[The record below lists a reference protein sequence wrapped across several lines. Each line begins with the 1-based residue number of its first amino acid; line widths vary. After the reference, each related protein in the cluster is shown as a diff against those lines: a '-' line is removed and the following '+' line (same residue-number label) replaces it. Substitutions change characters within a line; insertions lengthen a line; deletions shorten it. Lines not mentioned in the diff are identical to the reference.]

1 MHHSKLSFSQLKLG
15 LTVLFLTLVL
25 GVVIQNVGPT
35 PTAKATPTPA
45 SCFSYTT
52 TGNEVTITGYYNNE
66 ANNSAN
72 PSCPRDVN
80 IPATING
87 NPVVT
92 IGNSAFRDNQ
102 LTSVNIPS
110 GVTSIG
116 DFAFIYNQLTN
127 VTIPSS
133 VTSIGN
139 SAFQWNQ
146 LASATIPGSVTS
158 IGNLAFSYNQLT
170 SVTIPS
176 SVTSIDNAAFTD
188 NQLTSVTIP
197 SSVASIGNAAFSN
210 NQLTSVTI
218 ADGVASIG
226 YAAFSRNQLTNVTI
240 PGSVDVIGGDAFALN
255 KLTSVVIL
263 DGTTEIGSY
272 AFYHN
277 QITDVSLPDSLKTI
291 ESEAFTLN
299 RISSL
304 TVPNSLDLIEVGAFA
319 AQNPWG
325 SKINEGDDPEIPYIW
340 SDDPSIVQQ
349 AYDSIWYVRLYT
361 KDPSNPSNLQHGI
374 TSEDNWTWRQDANN
388 NGTTRDSLGGHII
401 NPSRLEIRALDK
413 SGGNLLSPSVVTGVK
428 PDGTPLTD
436 YLVSKSGNFAPIDP
450 WDITPEEQAA
460 IDAGLGQYYRLGQTL
475 SVTAPVVAGYPN
487 VSPSSPLNLEL
498 TLPTTTATF
507 TYSKPLPPA
516 PEPKPTPTPTPK
528 PAPKAPVVIKNPVK
542 TSKPAAT
549 PKANET
555 ADRGNGASPDD
566 RPTPLTVINF
576 SDAPNSS
583 SGHPATPVPDD
594 VAPELKTSRFSTDR
608 SSACSTIS
616 SASLLSPAG
625 FADSNV
631 SLDATVLG
639 GLDFSLKC
647 NTAGKDARVS
657 LALSQLTDNEKTLQP
672 DGLRVYKQTKDGKVT
687 DITNQVQITDSMVDG
702 ENRTVLS
709 YSLTDGGPLDDD
721 GEVNGEI
728 VDPIY
733 LVDTAEKAA
742 ATAPT
747 EAATDSQNVD
757 DDMTIS
763 VWFWVVL
770 SLAAV
775 GLVWWLV
782 ARRFAA
788 KN

>member
-1 MHHSKLSFSQLKLG
+1 MYHSKLYFSQLKLW
-15 LTVLFLTLVL
+15 LAVLFLALVL
-25 GVVIQNVGPT
+25 DVAIQNFGLT
-35 PTAKATPTPA
+35 PTAKAAPTPA

-52 TGNEVTITGYYNNE
+52 TDNKVTITSYYNNE
-66 ANNSAN
+66 ASNSAN

-176 SVTSIDNAAFTD
+176 SVTSIDNAAFSN

-197 SSVASIGNAAFSN
+197 SSVASIGNAAFSD

-263 DGTTEIGSY
+263 DGTTQIGSY
-272 AFYHN
+272 AFDSN

-291 ESEAFTLN
+291 ESGAFSFN

-304 TVPNSLDLIEVGAFA
+304 TVPNSLDLIEVDAFA
-319 AQNPWG
+319 GQNPWG
-325 SKINEGDDPEIPYIW
+325 SKIYQGDDPEIPYIR

-374 TSEDNWTWRQDANN
+374 FSEDSWMWGWDANN

-401 NPSRLEIRALDK
+401 NPSQLEIRALDK

-436 YLVSKSGNFAPIDP
+436 YLVSKSGNFAPLRA
-450 WDITPEEQAA
+450 WDITAEEQAA

-498 TLPTTTATF
+498 KLPTTAATF

-516 PEPKPTPTPTPK
+516 PEPTPTPTPK
-528 PAPKAPVVIKNPVK
+528 PEPKAPVVIKNPVE

-555 ADRGNGASPDD
+555 ANRGNTASPGD
-566 RPTPLTVINF
+566 RLSPLTVINF

-583 SGHPATPVPDD
+583 SGRPATPVPDD

-647 NTAGKDARVS
+647 NNNGKDARVS
-657 LALSQLTDNEKTLQP
+657 LALSQLTDNEKTLQT

-742 ATAPT
+742 AIAPT
-747 EAATDSQNVD
+747 ETATDSQDVD
-757 DDMTIS
+757 DNMTIS
-763 VWFWVVL
+763 VWFWIVL

>member
-1 MHHSKLSFSQLKLG
+1 MTSIGDYAF
-15 LTVLFLTLVL
+15 
-25 GVVIQNVGPT
+25 
-35 PTAKATPTPA
+35 
-45 SCFSYTT
+45 
-52 TGNEVTITGYYNNE
+52 YY
-66 ANNSAN
+66 
-72 PSCPRDVN
+72 
-80 IPATING
+80 
-87 NPVVT
+87 
-92 IGNSAFRDNQ
+92 NQ
-102 LTSVNIPS
+102 LTSVNIPGSVTSIGEQAFSDNQLTSVDIPS

-116 DFAFIYNQLTN
+116 Y
-127 VTIPSS
+127 
-133 VTSIGN
+133 
-139 SAFQWNQ
+139 SAF
-146 LASATIPGSVTS
+146 S
-158 IGNLAFSYNQLT
+158 
-170 SVTIPS
+170 
-176 SVTSIDNAAFTD
+176 D
-188 NQLTSVTIP
+188 
-197 SSVASIGNAAFSN
+197 
-210 NQLTSVTI
+210 
-218 ADGVASIG
+218 
-226 YAAFSRNQLTNVTI
+226 NQLTNVTI
-240 PGSVDVIGGDAFALN
+240 PGSVDVIDGYAFAYN
-255 KLTSVVIL
+255 KLTNVVIL
-263 DGTTEIGSY
+263 DGTTQIRY
-272 AFYHN
+272 NAFYHN

-291 ESEAFTLN
+291 GSGAFSFN

-304 TVPNSLDLIEVGAFA
+304 TVPNSLDLIEVDAFA
-319 AQNPWG
+319 GQNPWG
-325 SKINEGDDPEIPYIW
+325 SKIQNSDDPEIPYIW

-349 AYDSIWYVRLYT
+349 VYDSIWYVRLYT

-374 TSEDNWTWRQDANN
+374 VSEDYWMGGSDANN
-388 NGTTRDSLGGHII
+388 NGTTRDSLGGHIV
-401 NPSRLEIRALDK
+401 NPSQVEIRALDK
-413 SGGNLLSPSVVTGVK
+413 SGGNLFSPSVVTGVK

-436 YLVSKSGNFAPIDP
+436 YLVSKSGHFAPLDP
-450 WDITPEEQAA
+450 WDIRTPEEQAA
-460 IDAGLGQYYRLGQTL
+460 VDAGFGQYYRLGQTL
-475 SVTAPVVAGYPN
+475 SVTAPDVAGYPN

-498 TLPTTTATF
+498 TLPTTIASF

-516 PEPKPTPTPTPK
+516 PEPTPTPTPK
-528 PAPKAPVVIKNPVK
+528 PAPKAPVVIKNPVE

-555 ADRGNGASPDD
+555 ANRGNAASPDD
-566 RPTPLTVINF
+566 RPTPRTVINF

-583 SGHPATPVPDD
+583 SGRPAKPVPDD

-647 NTAGKDARVS
+647 NNTGKDARVS
-657 LALSQLTDNEKTLQP
+657 LALSQLTDNEKTLQT
-672 DGLRVYKQTKDGKVT
+672 DDLRVYKQTKDGKVT

-733 LVDTAEKAA
+733 LVDTSEKAA
-742 ATAPT
+742 AIAPT